1 MPDPQG
7 SAVTTPPQEAVA
19 GSTGGHAE
27 MRQGV
32 DMLQGLKRASLPLGV
47 LAVGIAIIAV
57 LIGLRPKPE
66 AAAELPRP
74 GRVHIATAERV
85 VTQLRVDTYGEVRP
99 TIQTDV
105 VAQVAGRVVGVSR
118 EFVEGGR
125 FEAGEV
131 LLSVE
136 DTDYLSA
143 LTEAEARQAA
153 ASVDLETALA
163 DADVARQQLKGVK
176 NPSPL
181 ALKEPQVARAEAA
194 LAAAEAVLSLAKT
207 NLARTQ
213 IALPFRG
220 RLSSTSVDLGQ
231 YVTPGKVV
239 ARAFGTDRV
248 EIRLPLTDTQLAA
261 LGVAIG
267 YTAGSSAG
275 LAVDLSAQV
284 AGEHYRWSGRV
295 TRLDASIDPTTRV
308 IYATAEVENPYPEP
322 GAMQAMPLAVGL
334 FVDAQIAG
342 RIVENVISIPE
353 AGLRAGD
360 RVFILNEE
368 GLLEIRQANVIH
380 RGGNEAILA
389 SGVAVNE
396 AVIVSAIRNPI
407 PGMRLEAI
415 DTLSSDVGGSDTL
428 AN

>member
-1 MPDPQG
+1 
-7 SAVTTPPQEAVA
+7 
-19 GSTGGHAE
+19 
-27 MRQGV
+27 
-32 DMLQGLKRASLPLGV
+32 MLRGLKRASLPLGV
-47 LAVGIAIIAV
+47 LAVGVAIMAV
-57 LIGLRPKPE
+57 LIAARPKPE

-105 VAQVAGRVVGVSR
+105 VAQIAGRVVAVSN

-125 FEAGEV
+125 FEADEI

-136 DTDYLSA
+136 DTDYRSA
-143 LTEAEARQAA
+143 LTEAEARRAA

-194 LAAAEAVLSLAKT
+194 LAAAEAVLSLART
-207 NLARTQ
+207 NLARTK

-220 RLSSTSVDLGQ
+220 RLSDTSVDLGQ

-261 LGVAIG
+261 LGVPIG
-267 YTAGSSAG
+267 YTAASSDG
-275 LAVDLSAQV
+275 LAVDLSAQ
-284 AGEHYRWSGRV
+284 
-295 TRLDASIDPTTRV
+295 
-308 IYATAEVENPYPEP
+308 
-322 GAMQAMPLAVGL
+322 
-334 FVDAQIAG
+334 IAG
-342 RIVENVISIPE
+342 ALSVVRQGNSVRRI
-353 AGLRAGD
+353 
-360 RVFILNEE
+360 
-368 GLLEIRQANVIH
+368 H
-380 RGGNEAILA
+380 
-389 SGVAVNE
+389 
-396 AVIVSAIRNPI
+396 
-407 PGMRLEAI
+407 
-415 DTLSSDVGGSDTL
+415 
-428 AN
+428 